1 MLEAL
6 VIVGLASTLS
16 FLLWWLHRPRGMP
29 PGPPRSFWG
38 DNTLD
43 IPRVKPWE
51 TFTAWNRKY
60 GPVVSFYLGRKPV
73 IVLGT
78 AQAAWDLL
86 DKRADIYSARPR
98 SIVALSHTGV
108 WRMAQLMQASLSAT
122 ASAQY
127 RSLQSL
133 ESKLM
138 LRRLLNLKD
147 DFAYKSE
154 ITLFQMSVIFR
165 LAYGR
170 RVKSLQDEVVL
181 AKIKAGSYF
190 GEPAYKA
197 DDMSC
202 VVNRVHRRVPGKYLV
217 ESWPILLWL
226 PKCLQWFRRDIDKHR
241 EMDVALYMS
250 LMHQVRRKMA
260 DGTAQPSM
268 ATIALGKQEEFGLTE
283 LETAYTL
290 SGPWDAG
297 VVTTLVTIDN
307 FLLAML
313 HHQDAYL
320 KLRDELDEVVG
331 PNRLPEYSDMESL
344 PYLMAALKE
353 VTRWRAA
360 APTGFPHA
368 VTQDDVYQGHFIP
381 KGATVYGN
389 IHAITQDPEMFPEP
403 DVFRPERFLDAT
415 NAKLANFTIP
425 FGFGRRICPGMHVAN
440 QSIYIAVARILWAFD
455 IAPAQDE
462 HGNSILPSTTAYTTR
477 LVTGPEPFPVVLKVR
492 GKSVEE
498 LIVLESERAEAEAM
512 RWDVE

>member
-1 MLEAL
+1 
-6 VIVGLASTLS
+6 
-16 FLLWWLHRPRGMP
+16 MP

-43 IPRVKPWE
+43 IPRIKPWE

-60 GPVVSFYLGRKPV
+60 GALDILLRTPTQARPNPQLTVSLSVGPIISFYLGRKPV

-98 SIVALSHTGV
+98 SIVALS
-108 WRMAQLMQASLSAT
+108 AT

-127 RSLQSL
+127 RPLQSL

-138 LRRLLNLKD
+138 LRRLLDLKD
-147 DFAYKSE
+147 NFAYKSE
-154 ITLFQMSVIFR
+154 ITL
-165 LAYGR
+165 
-170 RVKSLQDEVVL
+170 
-181 AKIKAGSYF
+181 
-190 GEPAYKA
+190 
-197 DDMSC
+197 
-202 VVNRVHRRVPGKYLV
+202 VPGKYLV
-217 ESWPILLWL
+217 ESWPIILWL
-226 PKCLQWFRRDIDKHR
+226 PKRLQWFRRDIDKHR
-241 EMDVALYMS
+241 EMDIELYTS
-250 LMHQVRRKMA
+250 LMNQVRKKMS

-268 ATIALGKQEEFGLTE
+268 ATIALGKQAEFGLTE

-297 VVTTLVTIDN
+297 VGTTLITIEN
-307 FLLAML
+307 FFLAML
-313 HHQDAYL
+313 HHRDVYL
-320 KLRDELDEVVG
+320 KFRDELDLVVG

-353 VTRWRAA
+353 VTRWRPV

-389 IHAITQDPEMFPEP
+389 IHAISRDPEMFPEP
-403 DVFRPERFLDAT
+403 DVFRPERFLDAK
-415 NAKLANFTIP
+415 NPKLASFTIP
-425 FGFGRRICPGMHVAN
+425 FGFGRRICPGMHVAS
-440 QSIYIAVARILWAFD
+440 QSIYIVVARMLWAFD
-455 IAPAQDE
+455 IAPMQDE
-462 HGNSILPSTTAYTTR
+462 HGNPILPSTAAYTTR
-477 LVTGPEPFPVVLKVR
+477 LVSGPEPFPLALKVR

-498 LIVLESERAEAEAM
+498 MIILESERAEAEAM